1 MLGQLIFIQPA
12 IKRIPALR
20 IKYHFSASSIYL
32 ADSHSWLA
40 YHLNEK
46 PMVRLAREA
55 GAVYKIGKMVRVRRT
70 IFEAYLRRI
79 MLIEVAET
87 DEEDEGF
94 DGRGK

>member
-1 MLGQLIFIQPA
+1 MSGNIWKLSDQIDDVDVEMLRHDFIT
-12 IKRIPALR
+12 LR
-20 IKYHFSASSIYL
+20 EGMEY
-32 ADSHSWLA
+32 

-79 MLIEVAET
+79 MLIEET
-87 DEEDEGF
+87 ETNEEDEGF
-94 DGRGK
+94 DERGK

>member
-1 MLGQLIFIQPA
+1 MQ
-12 IKRIPALR
+12 KT
-20 IKYHFSASSIYL
+20 FSACY
-32 ADSHSWLA
+32 AAKACRRTMSHIRQGFTRIL
-40 YHLNEK
+40 HL
-46 PMVRLAREA
+46 MMAREA

-94 DGRGK
+94 DGKGK

>member
-1 MLGQLIFIQPA
+1 MSGNIWKLSDQIDDMDVEMLRHDFIT
-12 IKRIPALR
+12 LR
-20 IKYHFSASSIYL
+20 EGMEY
-32 ADSHSWLA
+32 

-79 MLIEVAET
+79 MLIEVTET
-87 DEEDEGF
+87 NEEDEGF

>member
-1 MLGQLIFIQPA
+1 MSGDIWKFSDQIDDVDVEMLRHDFIT
-12 IKRIPALR
+12 LR
-20 IKYHFSASSIYL
+20 EGMEYYQ
-32 ADSHSWLA
+32 
-40 YHLNEK
+40 LNEK

-87 DEEDEGF
+87 DEEDE
-94 DGRGK
+94 DLKGRGK

>member
-1 MLGQLIFIQPA
+1 MSGNIWKLSDQIDDVDVEMLRHDFIT
-12 IKRIPALR
+12 LR
-20 IKYHFSASSIYL
+20 EGMEYYQ
-32 ADSHSWLA
+32 
-40 YHLNEK
+40 LNEK

>member
-1 MLGQLIFIQPA
+1 MSGDIWKYSDQIDDMDTEMLRHDFIT
-12 IKRIPALR
+12 RR
-20 IKYHFSASSIYL
+20 EGMEYYR
-32 ADSHSWLA
+32 
-40 YHLNEK
+40 LNEK

>member
-1 MLGQLIFIQPA
+1 MIGEDTDSTEMLRHDFIT
-12 IKRIPALR
+12 LR
-20 IKYHFSASSIYL
+20 EGMEYYR
-32 ADSHSWLA
+32 
-40 YHLNEK
+40 LNEK

>member
-1 MLGQLIFIQPA
+1 MSGNIW
-12 IKRIPALR
+12 K
-20 IKYHFSASSIYL
+20 L
-32 ADSHSWLA
+32 ADQIDDMDVEMLRHDFITLREGMEY

-70 IFEAYLRRI
+70 IFEAYLRRT
-79 MLIEVAET
+79 MLIETKET
-87 DEEDEGF
+87 GEKDKEL

>member
-1 MLGQLIFIQPA
+1 MSGNIWKLSDQIDDMDVEMLRRDFIT
-12 IKRIPALR
+12 LR
-20 IKYHFSASSIYL
+20 EGMEY
-32 ADSHSWLA
+32 

-79 MLIEVAET
+79 MLIEVTET
-87 DEEDEGF
+87 NEEDEGF

>member
-1 MLGQLIFIQPA
+1 MSGNIWKFSDQIDDVDVEMLRHDFIT
-12 IKRIPALR
+12 LR
-20 IKYHFSASSIYL
+20 EGMEY
-32 ADSHSWLA
+32 

-79 MLIEVAET
+79 MMIETKET
-87 DEEDEGF
+87 GKKDEEL

>member
-1 MLGQLIFIQPA
+1 MSGDIWKYSDQIDDMDTEMLRHDFIT
-12 IKRIPALR
+12 LR
-20 IKYHFSASSIYL
+20 EGMEYYR
-32 ADSHSWLA
+32 
-40 YHLNEK
+40 LNEK

>member
-1 MLGQLIFIQPA
+1 MSGNIWKLSDQIDDVDVEMLRHDFIT
-12 IKRIPALR
+12 LR
-20 IKYHFSASSIYL
+20 EGMEY
-32 ADSHSWLA
+32 

-70 IFEAYLRRI
+70 IFEEYLRRI
-79 MLIEVAET
+79 MLIEVTET
-87 DEEDEGF
+87 NEEDEGF